1 MWWTKSYISALCRA
15 FRTSEHGAAVIQT
28 GFAIAA
34 LIGMALVSVTLTMG
48 AERAAPKAV
57 VADPVE
63 LALAELIA
71 RPIQSFDETQIRV
84 RLARHLDPSQRT
96 AAQLRNAHRVWARR
110 VGDVTY
116 GDPVLARDMEAITAT
131 ALALRGLRPHPES

>member
-1 MWWTKSYISALCRA
+1 M
-15 FRTSEHGAAVIQT
+15 IQT

-34 LIGMALVSVTLTMG
+34 LIGMALVAVTLTMG
-48 AERAAPKAV
+48 AERAEPKTV

-84 RLARHLDPSQRT
+84 RLARHIDPSQRT
-96 AAQLRNAHRVWARR
+96 AAQLRNAHRAWARR
-110 VGDVTY
+110 VADVSY

-131 ALALRGLRPHPES
+131 ALALRGLRPHPDI